1 MNNKSLPACKTLVGT
16 IATLCSALC
25 SSMLASAGA
34 VAQGTALEE
43 VVVTAQMRTQSLQD
57 VPISIIAVS
66 GEAIDDAGITDL
78 RDDGSNITLGET
90 GGQNLKDETLLFAPD
105 WSTTF
110 NAQYVMPLSANLLLV
125 NDLDINYKDEFY
137 SALDLDPNTL
147 SKPKL

>member
-1 MNNKSLPACKTLVGT
+1 
-16 IATLCSALC
+16 
-25 SSMLASAGA
+25 
-34 VAQGTALEE
+34 
-43 VVVTAQMRTQSLQD
+43 MRTQSLQD

-105 WSTTF
+105 WSATF

>member
-1 MNNKSLPACKTLVGT
+1 MQHAKWVLAAAALTAA
-16 IATLCSALC
+16 ATAT
-25 SSMLASAGA
+25 
-34 VAQGTALEE
+34 AQDQDTSGGLEE
-43 VVVTAQMRTQSLQD
+43 ITVTAQRREQSLQD

-105 WSTTF
+105 WSATF